1 MTYQPRCVCIFSLV
15 AARLQKM
22 ETYEVDSCVHGHHVF
37 RGIWNPTIGEQ
48 LVCKREVSNTQD
60 VHAVAVMR
68 EAMIRD
74 REESPHI
81 DRVGTTGRS
90 FPWKNLYD
98 TIYDLRLSYSVASC
112 SSVILHLR
120 TD

>member
-1 MTYQPRCVCIFSLV
+1 
-15 AARLQKM
+15 M

-60 VHAVAVMR
+60 VHAMAVVGPLLLR
-68 EAMIRD
+68 V
-74 REESPHI
+74 REESPHV

-90 FPWKNLYD
+90 FLWKNLYNA
-98 TIYDLRLSYSVASC
+98 IYDLRL
-112 SSVILHLR
+112 R
-120 TD
+120 